1 MVRKG
6 VHADMKAIIKYP
18 GSKWSIAG
26 WIINFFPEH
35 HSYLEPFFG
44 SGAVLFN
51 KPRSNIETVNDLDG
65 NVVNLFEWI
74 KHDPEKLAHEIYF
87 TPYARQVYEDA
98 FASEPEDSLQKAVN
112 FYIKLNMGHGF
123 RTNGEKVG
131 WKNDVQGREM
141 AYAAMDW
148 KNLPGKIMEA
158 AERLRGV
165 QIENRPAAD
174 LISRFNYPNV
184 LIYADPP
191 YVLSTRHGKQYKHE
205 MDDTGHNELMD
216 VALAHRGP
224 LLISGYDNEIYN
236 DRLRG
241 WHKEEITC
249 YSQISSKKKE
259 CLWMNFKPERQIS
272 IEDIPGVMP

>member
-1 MVRKG
+1 
-6 VHADMKAIIKYP
+6 MKAIIKYP

-26 WIINFFPEH
+26 WIVNFFPEH

-65 NVVNLFEWI
+65 DVVNLFEWI
-74 KHDPEKLAHEIYF
+74 KKDPEKLAHEIYW
-87 TPYARQVYEDA
+87 TPYARQAYEDA
-98 FASEPEDSLQKAVN
+98 FALVPEDSLQKAVN

-131 WKNDVQGREM
+131 WKNDVQGRER
-141 AYAAMDW
+141 AYAALDW
-148 KNLPGKIMEA
+148 KHLPGKIMEA

-165 QIENRPAAD
+165 QIENRPALDVIA
-174 LISRFNYPNV
+174 RFNFPSV
-184 LIYADPP
+184 LVYLDPP

-241 WHKEEITC
+241 WYKEEIIC
-249 YSQISSKKKE
+249 YSQISSKKRE
-259 CLWMNFKPERQIS
+259 VLWMNFEPERQIS